1 MSKKHPAKANR
12 IYKDTEEDYRQMQIQ
27 AYGEFYAR
35 KRWPTARPN
44 NLNLC
49 VYVHNAFTL
58 TGILWWLH
66 SKGYYVEANMT
77 NLYDPCTRNHF
88 LSLCGG
94 GFVNV
99 GCVERNSHESDDEIL
114 KDIEDWVDRV
124 KSDDFYKDIINCGFN
139 VDMFKELA
147 ELKDNEPGFEEKV
160 EKYKHITNLKDG
172 FI

>member
-12 IYKDTEEDYRQMQIQ
+12 IYKDSEEDYRQKQIQ
-27 AYGEFYAR
+27 AYGEFYTR

-66 SKGYYVEANMT
+66 SKGYYVEVNMT

-88 LSLCGG
+88 LTIAGG
-94 GFVNV
+94 GYVNV
-99 GCVERNSHESDDEIL
+99 GCVEHKSRKNMLDSEIL
-114 KDIEDWVDRV
+114 EDIDDWINLV
-124 KSDDFYKDIINCGFN
+124 KNNEYYKDIINCGFN

-147 ELKDNEPGFEEKV
+147 EPKDNEPGFEEKV
-160 EKYKHITNLKDG
+160 KKYRQNICNKY
-172 FI
+172 